1 MKKLKQW
8 VLAMQFLTRI
18 PITKAAMPAEPS
30 DFKGAMCFFTFIGLI
45 VGGFTWSLFAVG
57 NLVDPLLGALL
68 ATIGGIWITGGI
80 HLDGLSDVFD
90 GFGANKDAARTLDI
104 MKDSRVGAF
113 GVLALIID
121 FMYHIIGFYLLKEH
135 PLLMIWIPVSAKMAV
150 CLICA
155 IGYNASKGMGSLWIQ
170 NISKIGL
177 GFNFLLF
184 CGVGISLVSG
194 VRMIIGLLIVVATAF
209 ILNRKFSNKLNG
221 LNGDCLGATHQ
232 LTEWVILTYLII
244 ISKGMIG

>member
-45 VGGFTWSLFAVG
+45 VGIFTWILFGVG
-57 NLVDPLLGALL
+57 SLVDPLLGALL

-80 HLDGLSDVFD
+80 HLDGVSDVFD
-90 GFGANKDAARTLDI
+90 GFGANRDAARTLEI
-104 MKDSRVGAF
+104 MKDSRVGTF
-113 GVLALIID
+113 GVLALLID
-121 FMYHIIGFYLLKEH
+121 FMYHLIGFYLLRED
-135 PLLMIWIPVSAKMAV
+135 PYLMIWVPVSAKMAV
-150 CLICA
+150 CLICS
-155 IGYNASKGMGSLWIQ
+155 IGRNVSKGMGSLWIQ

-177 GFNFLLF
+177 GFNLLVF

-194 VRMIIGLLIVVATAF
+194 MEMILGLLIVGVTVF
-209 ILNRKFSNKLNG
+209 ILNHKFSKKLNG

-232 LTEWVILTYLII
+232 LAEWVILTYLMI